1 MKKKIG
7 SLAIVLALCM
17 SQIGVYADWNI
28 SEMEYSEILAYVNSG
43 NQEDPIK
50 IIINSQ
56 EIPFDQAPIFA
67 EDNTLLVPVRAI
79 AEGLGQNVEWNQ
91 GDQTIIVQRGTDTS
105 VFQIGNKRAYS
116 DEIIPLE
123 TEARIVNDRTLI
135 PLKSIS
141 DIFEADSVTYDK
153 SKNAVVVEC
162 SGLDDEDIMLDFRRF
177 GFNSFDYF
185 SNTFIDEHMSGSA
198 EIKYAFLNIASQI
211 SDWGSKIVLGQL
223 GDYEKDA
230 YKKSISKIL
239 SNVVEEH
246 DISLSDAWEKDILQ
260 KIEKASNIT
269 YDELKQTWE
278 KEWPGQTFELSN
290 WDEAAIGKSL
300 KTFNDELGKINNAI
314 EWTELTAKEIGY
326 ILADYSQQQMYID
339 IIDKSTFESDI
350 SMKEAVS
357 ELQTEYASG
366 MARALTNIQDTLKS
380 EIENKLSGKII
391 SSGLKLIGKSASTIY
406 DVSTFAI
413 EKGVDVFGG
422 TKYAENVESAIMT
435 MGIANNLRLYTYE
448 LLHKNYSIATDT
460 ISPNA
465 TKKTWNEF
473 KSAFEI
479 TRAALIEAY
488 KCMIEVTDDPIERI
502 YLKEQL
508 NLLGRIRVSST
519 LPTNAADMFSL
530 DMIVENPTIEGSSPG
545 VVTSD
550 GTYVYF
556 ALNGYIYREKLDGGE
571 RTPIYKKVYYEDNGK
586 KYYEQYKYEDLQY
599 SNGHLY
605 AYGEKTGA
613 FGAMSNSLYGSVDI
627 NLSDL
632 SIVYSASEGVFT
644 RRDIGNTDEIADKF
658 FIKPYNYQKY
668 LDNIWFKHSNI
679 IPSYTYSLYVST
691 SEGRMVRIID
701 EVDQYCVYN
710 GYIYYIN
717 DGVLYRKDLNW
728 YDTQTLSEKLPVS
741 GQKCRIN
748 IVGDWIYLEET
759 PDMLSVYGHLYR
771 AEIGEYIFEEV
782 IESEADKNLQ
792 TNNIA
797 IDNSS
802 NADNASGDTSIKNNT
817 ADEKNTDKSSTEGI
831 DSIYSIV
838 NDVWESDAQ
847 GRDSVLHFTF
857 KSNGTANVTVGEDS
871 NTIYTTSYEFL
882 DNETILLKWDLSDW
896 ENHIIDNTVTSDMPT
911 TTFKYKHIV
920 YEEYN
925 IDNYILESTQVFD
938 DPLEGTYSPSLH
950 REN

>member
-7 SLAIVLALCM
+7 SLALVLALCT
-17 SQIGVYADWNI
+17 SQIGAYADWNI

-43 NQEDPIK
+43 NQDEPIK
-50 IIINSQ
+50 IIINGK

-67 EDNTLLVPVRAI
+67 EDNTLVVPVRAI

-116 DEIIPLE
+116 DKIIPLE
-123 TEARIVNDRTLI
+123 IEARIVNDRTLI

-141 DIFEADSVTYDK
+141 DIFEADSVIYDK
-153 SKNAVVVEC
+153 SQNAVVVEC

-177 GFNSFDYF
+177 GFNNFDYF

-198 EIKYAFLNIASQI
+198 ETKYAFLNVASRI

-230 YKKSISKIL
+230 YKESMSKIL
-239 SNVVEEH
+239 SNVAEEH
-246 DISLSDAWEKDILQ
+246 DINLSDAWEKDILQ
-260 KIEKASNIT
+260 KVEKANNIT
-269 YDELKQTWE
+269 YDELKQIWE

-300 KTFNDELGKINNAI
+300 KTFNDELGKVNNAI

-326 ILADYSQQQMYID
+326 IFADYTQQQMYID
-339 IIDKSTFESDI
+339 IINKSVSENDI
-350 SMKEAVS
+350 SMKEAVG

-366 MARALTNIQDTLKS
+366 MARALADIKDSIKS

-413 EKGVDVFGG
+413 ESGVDVFGG
-422 TKYAENVESAIMT
+422 TKYAENVESAMMT
-435 MGIANNLRLYTYE
+435 MGIANNLRLYTYD

-460 ISPNA
+460 ISPSA
-465 TKKTWNEF
+465 TKKSWNEF

-508 NLLGRIRVSST
+508 NLLGRIRVSSK

-530 DMIVENPTIEGSSPG
+530 DMIVENPTIEGSAPG

-556 ALNGYIYREKLDGGE
+556 ALNGCIYREKLDGSE
-571 RTPIYKKVYYEDNGK
+571 RTPIYKKVYHEANGE
-586 KYYEQYKYEDLQY
+586 KYYEQYKYKDLQY

-605 AYGEKTGA
+605 AYGEKTDA
-613 FGAMSNSLYGSVDI
+613 FAAISNSLYESVDI

-632 SIVYSASEGVFT
+632 SIIRSAPEDAFVRRIEADSIDDEFFT
-644 RRDIGNTDEIADKF
+644 STSNH
-658 FIKPYNYQKY
+658 QKY
-668 LDNIWFKHSNI
+668 LENIWFENSNI
-679 IPSYTYSLYVST
+679 VPAYTHSLYVKTPNGSNT
-691 SEGRMVRIID
+691 KIID
-701 EVDQYCVYN
+701 DVDQYCVYN
-710 GYIYYIN
+710 GYIYYIT
-717 DGVLYRKDLNW
+717 DGVLYRRDMRW

-741 GQKCRIN
+741 GRDCRIN
-748 IVGDWIYLEET
+748 IVGDWIYLEEL
-759 PDMLSVYGHLYR
+759 PDMLSYGHLYR
-771 AEIGEYIFEEV
+771 AEIGDYIFTEV

-792 TNNIA
+792 TNNTVISNKG
-797 IDNSS
+797 NS
-802 NADNASGDTSIKNNT
+802 NNTLGDTSIENNAT
-817 ADEKNTDKSSTEGI
+817 NEKGTDKHSPDDI
-831 DSIYSIV
+831 NSIYSIV
-838 NDVWESDAQ
+838 NDRWKNDAQ
-847 GRDSVLHFTF
+847 SINSMLHFTF
-857 KSNGTANVTVGEDS
+857 KSDGTVNVTVGEDS

-882 DNETILLKWDLSDW
+882 DNETISLKWDLSDW
-896 ENHIIDNTVTSDMPT
+896 KNYIVGNTVTSDMPT
-911 TTFKYKHIV
+911 MTFKYKRFV

-925 IDNYILESTQVFD
+925 IDYYILESTQVFD
-938 DPLEGTYSPSLH
+938 DPHEGTYSPSLY
-950 REN
+950 REIG